1 MKGLPQAGNVSILFH
16 HSMNAGA
23 GGRKVGEKKKTL
35 VMTADAGYSYNSK
48 VLKTMSETCLQSLTA
63 ITRPTVLCTCHCK

>member
-23 GGRKVGEKKKTL
+23 GGRKVGEKKK
-35 VMTADAGYSYNSK
+35 
-48 VLKTMSETCLQSLTA
+48 
-63 ITRPTVLCTCHCK
+63 H